1 MWGQRRREVR
11 GAVRGRR
18 QGRGERHSTHDSTGT
33 HTDSYR
39 YRETDKG
46 GGVRGKERRGRE
58 GAGLSIRHDY

>member
-11 GAVRGRR
+11 GAVRGSR

-39 YRETDKG
+39 HTETERDKAS
-46 GGVRGKERRGRE
+46 VRRGKERGGRE
-58 GAGLSIRHDY
+58 GAGLSI